1 MHKNQLILASSSPRR
16 QALLEQVNIPFSIRK
31 PTIDETTLST
41 TDDPQEK
48 VKQLA
53 ILKGEHTPMTQD
65 NEVILSADTIV
76 SYRGSIFGKPQS
88 KKDAFE
94 MLTTL
99 SGKRH
104 DVYTGVSIRTNKQQL
119 SFVEQTEVEFYP
131 LTDEEIT
138 WYVATTDPYDK
149 AGAYGIQNLGAIFVK
164 QIIGDYYNVVG
175 LPISRVAQELKQFSV
190 YPT

>member
-16 QALLEQVNIPFSIRK
+16 QALLQQVNIPFSIRK
-31 PTIDETTLST
+31 PTIDETILST

-94 MLTTL
+94 MLNTL

-149 AGAYGIQNLGAIFVK
+149 AGAYGIQSLGAIFVK

>member
-1 MHKNQLILASSSPRR
+1 MYKSQLILASSSPRR
-16 QALLEQVNIPFSIRK
+16 QALLQQVNIPFSIQI
-31 PTIDETTLST
+31 PTIDETTFST
-41 TDDPQEK
+41 TDNPQEK
-48 VKQLA
+48 VEQLA
-53 ILKGEHTPMTQD
+53 ILKGEHTPITRD

-76 SYRGSIFGKPQS
+76 SYRGSIFGKPQN
-88 KKDAFE
+88 KKDAFD
-94 MLTTL
+94 MIATL

-104 DVYTGVSIRTNKQQL
+104 DVYTGVSIRSNQQQF
-119 SFVEQTEVEFYP
+119 SFVEHTEVEFYP

-175 LPISRVAQELKQFSV
+175 LPISRVARELKRYSI

>member
-1 MHKNQLILASSSPRR
+1 
-16 QALLEQVNIPFSIRK
+16 LLQQVNIPFSIRK
-31 PTIDETTLST
+31 PPIDETILST
-41 TDDPQEK
+41 TDDPQEQ

-76 SYRGSIFGKPQS
+76 SYRGSIFGKPQRRM
-88 KKDAFE
+88 DALE
-94 MLTTL
+94 MLNTL

-149 AGAYGIQNLGAIFVK
+149 AGAYGIQSLGAIFVK

-175 LPISRVAQELKQFSV
+175 LPISRVAQELKQFFV
-190 YPT
+190 YL